1 MQMAGFGEWLKE
13 NAMMATLPCACF
25 ASMVVDAN
33 PSDFIITLIAMFGI
47 LFVTISVVR
56 FAKLLVEYLMGR

>member
-25 ASMVVDAN
+25 ASMIVEAD
-33 PSDFIITLIAMFGI
+33 PSALIITLIGMFAVS
-47 LFVTISVVR
+47 FVVISVVR
-56 FAKLLVEYLMGR
+56 FAKLFVEYLMGR